1 MNLVLQAWIGTG
13 SDISTGL
20 IAGVATG
27 IVTGFIVTAYFRK
40 RDAKKEK
47 KRTLYEKYMYLRT
60 LKRNLDLML
69 NDENK
74 KDRQSYLYFNIINLL
89 IDEQL
94 PPHLALEGIKLKA
107 EEDKCLREANKAYE
121 LIYENFVKSKEII
134 NDEDIKKM
142 SSKVLMASTDLLT
155 VTNKIKV

>member
-1 MNLVLQAWIGTG
+1 MNLVLQTWIGTG

-20 IAGVATG
+20 ITGVATG

-40 RDAKKEK
+40 RDAIKEK

-60 LKRNLDLML
+60 LKRNLDLLL

-74 KDRQSYLYFNIINLL
+74 KDRQSYLYFNIISLL

-94 PPHLALEGIKLKA
+94 PPHLALEGIKLKT
-107 EEDKCLREANKAYE
+107 EEDQYLREANKTYE
-121 LIYENFVKSKEII
+121 LIYKKFVESKEII
-134 NDEDIKKM
+134 SDEEIKKM
-142 SSKVLMASTDLLT
+142 SSEVLMASTNLLT

>member
-1 MNLVLQAWIGTG
+1 MNFVLQTWIGTT

-20 IAGVATG
+20 ITGVATG
-27 IVTGFIVTAYFRK
+27 IVTGFIVTIYFRK
-40 RDAKKEK
+40 RDATKEK

-60 LKRNLDLML
+60 LKRNLDLLL

-74 KDRQSYLYFNIINLL
+74 KDRQSYLYFNIISLL

-94 PPHLALEGIKLKA
+94 PPHLALEGIKLKT
-107 EEDKCLREANKAYE
+107 EEDKYLREANKTYE
-121 LIYENFVKSKEII
+121 LIYKEFVESKGII
-134 NDEDIKKM
+134 SDKKIKKM
-142 SSKVLMASTDLLT
+142 SSKLLKDSTNLLT

>member
-1 MNLVLQAWIGTG
+1 MKIQGDKLVNLVLQAWIGTG

-20 IAGVATG
+20 ITGVATG

-107 EEDKCLREANKAYE
+107 EEDKCLR
-121 LIYENFVKSKEII
+121 
-134 NDEDIKKM
+134 
-142 SSKVLMASTDLLT
+142 
-155 VTNKIKV
+155 

>member
-20 IAGVATG
+20 ITGVATG

-155 VTNKIKV
+155 VTNKITV

>member
-1 MNLVLQAWIGTG
+1 
-13 SDISTGL
+13 
-20 IAGVATG
+20 
-27 IVTGFIVTAYFRK
+27 
-40 RDAKKEK
+40 
-47 KRTLYEKYMYLRT
+47 
-60 LKRNLDLML
+60 
-69 NDENK
+69 
-74 KDRQSYLYFNIINLL
+74 
-89 IDEQL
+89 QL

-155 VTNKIKV
+155 VTNKITV